1 MSQIQTPNRA
11 ELPTSAQLV
20 RSTIIAIVAALVIL
34 VTIVNPYTYGIDP
47 FGMGR
52 ILGLTEANA
61 SVQPTAATATNR
73 SDELQVALKP
83 GEGAEYK
90 MTMAKGAQARFSWTV
105 AGGAVTFDMHGTPWH
120 RIETSYKKGD
130 GAATD
135 TGTLSAAFDGTHGW
149 FWRNR
154 GTEPVTITLKVEGAY
169 SDLKKK

>member
-1 MSQIQTPNRA
+1 MNQTSTPNRV

-20 RSTIIAIVAALVIL
+20 RSTLIAAAAALVIL

-47 FGMGR
+47 TGMGR
-52 ILGLTEANA
+52 ILGLTEASAN
-61 SVQPTAATATNR
+61 VQPAAVNAANR

-120 RIETSYKKGD
+120 RIETSYKKGN
-130 GAATD
+130 GASTD
-135 TGTLSAAFDGTHGW
+135 TGTLTAAFDGTHGW

-154 GTEPVTITLKVEGAY
+154 GTEPVTIMLKVEGAY